1 MSEINIKHLEKLA
14 KLDLPSSEEES
25 LQADLAKLVDKFAEL
40 LTLDSSL
47 RTDSGDIS
55 TSDPIS
61 RQQELRADVKSRESI
76 SIEDVLDQAPNK
88 LGSAFGVPRVL

>member
-14 KLDLPSSEEES
+14 KLDLPSSEEKS

-40 LTLDSSL
+40 LALDSSL
-47 RTDSGDIS
+47 GGANESGS
-55 TSDPIS
+55 ASDAIS
-61 RQQELRADVKSRESI
+61 RQQELRADERSRENI